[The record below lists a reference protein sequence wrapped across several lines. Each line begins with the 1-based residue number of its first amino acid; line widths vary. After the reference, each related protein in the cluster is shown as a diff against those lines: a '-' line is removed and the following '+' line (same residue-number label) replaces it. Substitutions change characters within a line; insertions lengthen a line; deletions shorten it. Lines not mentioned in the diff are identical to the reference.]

1 MGEHNRTLATDI
13 QLKANTTHITPLQL
27 HNKAKYKHK
36 EENMNSMIST
46 VSRKTCI
53 ARKANSRRVAM
64 RAVRNGSRV
73 CMMQTYGFMKKF
85 ECSSYLPPL
94 SDEDVAKQI
103 QYLLNQGWSPC
114 IEFAAP
120 EASESDQKVIMG
132 PGYYDNRYY
141 TMWKLPMFGCSDP
154 QAVLNEIAVQKGLP
168 KCRSQSN
175 WIRLR

>member
-27 HNKAKYKHK
+27 HNKAKHKHK

-85 ECSSYLPPL
+85 ECLSYLPPL

-120 EASESDQKVIMG
+120 EASEADQNSSW
-132 PGYYDNRYY
+132 DQD
-141 TMWKLPMFGCSDP
+141 TMTTDTTQCGNCLCLDAPTHKLYLTKLLSAERTTQMP
-154 QAVLNEIAVQKGLP
+154 
-168 KCRSQSN
+168 
-175 WIRLR
+175 